1 MANTQLIT
9 IDKNLC
15 TCCGVC
21 MDVCVSAVLGKN
33 IDTMDALSPSRCI
46 LCGHCKAICPEN
58 AIVLRGLDPNEFEPL
73 PEKNNLF
80 TPDQL
85 QTFFR
90 SRRSIRKYKNTP
102 VETDKLKKIIEA
114 GRFAPTGGN
123 RQPIEYVVVHTPK
136 MMGTVLAVT
145 VDTLAEMAR
154 HVKKKIDDTKKDLK
168 RLSVRHMRE
177 QFYADLWLNIKQ
189 QYNNGTDRL
198 FYHAPVLIAS
208 HVDPEMATTPGVDA
222 GISSAHMVLMA
233 ESIGLGSCFC
243 GFFVLAVE
251 QNHKLKQILQIPEKN
266 RTQLSFMIGY
276 PDVSF
281 LRLTGRNSASVTW
294 L

>member
-1 MANTQLIT
+1 
-9 IDKNLC
+9 
-15 TCCGVC
+15 
-21 MDVCVSAVLGKN
+21 
-33 IDTMDALSPSRCI
+33 
-46 LCGHCKAICPEN
+46 
-58 AIVLRGLDPNEFEPL
+58 
-73 PEKNNLF
+73 
-80 TPDQL
+80 
-85 QTFFR
+85 
-90 SRRSIRKYKNTP
+90 
-102 VETDKLKKIIEA
+102 
-114 GRFAPTGGN
+114 
-123 RQPIEYVVVHTPK
+123 

-154 HVKKKIDDTKKDLK
+154 HVKKKIDDTKKDFK

-233 ESIGLGSCFC
+233 ESLDLGTCFC

-251 QNHKLKQILQIPEKN
+251 QNQKLKQMLQIPEKN